1 MAYMLMSQ
9 GFETRVKVW
18 KAEWVNDADTPSSTP
33 GTPTSTKKGQREMGP
48 EGRAWSKV
56 VVTVG
61 HRAQGPTKGSSR
73 NPYHSAGDKSA
84 ASATSVPLLTLI
96 SCSECALC
104 SSISSNPALLSSTET
119 LSFWPAQAKVLF
131 PYSQVPQSLLYV
143 LLIHSYLLM
152 HLFINFLNYNLPRTI
167 PGSFIW

>member
-1 MAYMLMSQ
+1 MAYILMSQ

-61 HRAQGPTKGSSR
+61 HCAQGPTKGSSC
-73 NPYHSAGDKSA
+73 NPYHSTGDKSA
-84 ASATSVPLLTLI
+84 ASAFPLLCLCSRSSPAQNAHCAHLSPQTLLFSHQLRHFLSDQHRLKCFFPTLKFHRAYCMYYSFTLI
-96 SCSECALC
+96 YSCIC
-104 SSISSNPALLSSTET
+104 S
-119 LSFWPAQAKVLF
+119 
-131 PYSQVPQSLLYV
+131 
-143 LLIHSYLLM
+143 LI
-152 HLFINFLNYNLPRTI
+152 F
-167 PGSFIW
+167 